1 MRLRLPPQRLL
12 LCSLMLLPTLGFR
25 PTAGAKLDV
34 AGTVVIAALPGAGVK
49 KDAAG
54 QPAFIGE
61 SKGKNSS
68 TGSARFMDG
77 ATVVSA
83 DTSRLVDGTG
93 PHHGWVTMTQGPD
106 RVVFE
111 WKGQVTTVIAA
122 DKTPRSTFA
131 GTWKILQASG
141 SHAGTGGHGT
151 YTGRFTSGTE
161 SVTEWKGTIDR

>member
-1 MRLRLPPQRLL
+1 MRLRLPAQRRL

-25 PTAGAKLDV
+25 PDTGTKLDV
-34 AGTVVIAALPGAGVK
+34 AGTVVLAALPGASVK

-61 SKGKNSS
+61 SKGSNTS
-68 TGSARFMDG
+68 TGSAKFMDG

-83 DTSRLVDGTG
+83 DTARLVNGTG
-93 PHHGWVTMTQGPD
+93 PHHGWVTMMQGAD

-111 WKGQVTTVIAA
+111 WKGQVTTVVAA

-141 SHAGTGGHGT
+141 SHAGIGGHGT
-151 YTGRFTSGTE
+151 YTGRFTSGIE
-161 SVTEWKGTIDR
+161 SVTTWKGMIDR